1 VRIAVCRPQEPF
13 KHGGTE
19 IFADTLVAE
28 LRARGHEAELVTVPF
43 QTWPNERLLTGAMS
57 WRLLDLG
64 PEGPNPAE
72 LVIATR
78 FPSYVIEHPNKVVW
92 LVHQLR
98 QAYELDGTERGQF
111 SDSFL
116 DRSFRDRIA
125 AMDRQA
131 FGEARRLFATS
142 ANVSGRLRSSTGLE
156 AEVLPHP
163 PQELGYRCDA
173 YDPFVL
179 SVGRLDP
186 WKRVDLLLE
195 AAALVP
201 GLEVVVA
208 GTGPDRERLEQ
219 KAAALGIRAR
229 FAGRVSGE
237 ELARLYAT
245 CRAVFY
251 GPYDE
256 DFGMVPLEAFRAAK
270 PVLTTTDAGG
280 PLDFVVPGETGWVC
294 DPAPEALAV
303 ALHEALADQE
313 TARRLGE
320 AGKPRADAITWDSAL
335 ERLLG

>member
-13 KHGGTE
+13 KHGGAE

-28 LRARGHEAELVTVPF
+28 LRSRRHEVELVTVPF
-43 QTWPNERLLTGAMS
+43 QTWPNERLITGGMT

-64 PEGPNPAE
+64 PDGPNPAD

-78 FPSYVIEHPNKVVW
+78 FPSYLIEHPNKVVW

-111 SDSFL
+111 SDSVL

-125 AMDRQA
+125 EMDRQA
-131 FGEARRLFATS
+131 LGQAAKLFATS
-142 ANVSGRLRSSTGLE
+142 ANVAGRLRSSTGLE

-163 PQELGYRCDA
+163 PQELDYRCDA
-173 YDPFVL
+173 YEPFVL
-179 SVGRLDP
+179 SVGRLDS

-208 GTGPDRERLEQ
+208 GTGPERDRLEG
-219 KAAALGIRAR
+219 LGAGRAR
-229 FAGRVSGE
+229 FAGRVAPD

-251 GPYDE
+251 GPFDE

-270 PVLTTTDAGG
+270 PVITTTDAGG
-280 PLDFVVPGETGWVC
+280 PLDFVIPGETGWVAE
-294 DPAPEALAV
+294 PTPEGVAEALR
-303 ALHEALADQE
+303 EALADE
-313 TARRLGE
+313 ATARRYGE
-320 AGKPRADAITWDSAL
+320 AGKPVADAITWDAAL
-335 ERLLG
+335 GRLLV